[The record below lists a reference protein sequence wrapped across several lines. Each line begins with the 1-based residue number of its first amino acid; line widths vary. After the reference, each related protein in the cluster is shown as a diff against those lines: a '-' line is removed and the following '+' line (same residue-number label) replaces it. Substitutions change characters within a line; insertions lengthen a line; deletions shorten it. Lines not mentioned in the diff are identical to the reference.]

1 MQESI
6 LALLESH
13 SILAFVGAF
22 GAGSITAVAPCSLIS
37 VPLLVASS
45 LALNKDLVGRKKVL
59 YTYLFSAL
67 FALGVALSFSFL
79 GYLVAKFDGFFSI
92 APAWAYLVAGILSG
106 VVGLYAWGIFGEID
120 KSKILAKLI
129 HYRLFGAFLIG
140 LIFGLVSTPCASAPL
155 IAIVSVA
162 ANSDYVYA
170 YGLILVFAL
179 GHSLLLLAAGISVGF
194 AQSVISNVVLSKVSN
209 YLNKFFA
216 IILMVFSFYFIY
228 QAYLGY

>member
-1 MQESI
+1 MQETI

-13 SILAFVGAF
+13 SLLAFIGAF
-22 GAGSITAVAPCSLIS
+22 GAGSLTAVAPCSLIS
-37 VPLLVASS
+37 VPLLVGSS
-45 LALNKDLVGRKKVL
+45 LALNKDLIGRKKIV

-92 APAWAYLVAGILSG
+92 APAWAYLVAGVLSG
-106 VVGLYAWGIFGEID
+106 LVGLYAWGIFGEID

-140 LIFGLVSTPCASAPL
+140 LIFGFVSTPCASAPL
-155 IAIVSVA
+155 VAIVSVA
-162 ANSDYVYA
+162 ANSGYIYA

-194 AQSVISNVVLSKVSN
+194 AQSLISNVMLSRASN

-216 IILMVFSFYFIY
+216 IMLIGFSFYFIY